1 MAALQTLL
9 LFEGGIG
16 EGAPQ
21 NQSGGVNVT
30 FQPDGT
36 CAVSS
41 GTPMTP
47 VNWMSVAPQ
56 TGVGAFYT
64 YTATDTG
71 GSGATGIS
79 NNGIALSLATPQITT
94 ASGGPGSRT
103 FSYVIKNL
111 AGTTVAS
118 GTGTANNTI

>member
-1 MAALQTLL
+1 MT
-9 LFEGGIG
+9 GGIG

-30 FQPDGT
+30 FQSDGT
-36 CAVSS
+36 CTVTTGSA
-41 GTPMTP
+41 MTP
-47 VNWMSVAPQ
+47 ANWMSVAPQ
-56 TGVGAFYT
+56 TGVGVFYT

-71 GSGATGIS
+71 GSGATGIT
-79 NNGIALSLATPQITT
+79 NNNVALALSSPQSTVAT
-94 ASGGPGSRT
+94 GGAGSRT

>member
-1 MAALQTLL
+1 MAVLQALLMD
-9 LFEGGIG
+9 GGIG

-56 TGVGAFYT
+56 TGVGTFYT
-64 YTATDTG
+64 YIATDTG
-71 GSGATGIS
+71 GSGATGIT
-79 NNGIALSLATPQITT
+79 NNGIALSLATAQLT
-94 ASGGPGSRT
+94 AAIGGAGSRT

>member
-1 MAALQTLL
+1 MAVLQALLMD
-9 LFEGGIG
+9 GGIG

-56 TGVGAFYT
+56 TGVGTFYT

-71 GSGATGIS
+71 GSGATGIT
-79 NNGIALSLATPQITT
+79 NNGIALSLATAQLT
-94 ASGGPGSRT
+94 AAIGGAGSRT